1 MLARASPTIRI
12 YPRLGNH
19 VDMDKK
25 EIPELQT
32 LLQEV
37 EKKYGR
43 PLECTNDFRVLAAL
57 MEYECK
63 EIVSVS
69 TLKRLWGYVSQ
80 QTTPREGTLDVLS
93 RFVGYKSFEDFR
105 LSQFGKLDDVSG
117 YLDASFLSARDVP
130 VGGKVSIGWAP
141 NRLLSISKIGA
152 QEWEIT
158 RSSNSKLMTGD
169 RFEAACFFKGLPLF
183 LPYVTRNGERLPSYI
198 AGKQKGLNKVA
209 LEKVVE

>member
-1 MLARASPTIRI
+1 
-12 YPRLGNH
+12 
-19 VDMDKK
+19 MDRK

-43 PLECTNDFRVLAAL
+43 PLECTNDFRVLSAL
-57 MEYECK
+57 IEYECK
-63 EIVSVS
+63 EAVSVS

-93 RFVGYKSFEDFR
+93 RFVGYESFEDFR
-105 LSQFGKLDDVSG
+105 LSMFGKLDDTSG
-117 YLDASFLSARDVP
+117 YLEASFLSARDVP
-130 VGGKVSIGWAP
+130 SGCRVSIGWAP
-141 NRLLSISKIGA
+141 NRLLSISKIGE
-152 QEWEIT
+152 QEWEII
-158 RSSNSKLMTGD
+158 RSCNSKLMEGD

-183 LPYVTRNGERLPSYI
+183 LPYVTRNGEKLPSYI
-198 AGKQKGLNKVA
+198 AGKQNGLNRVA

>member
-1 MLARASPTIRI
+1 
-12 YPRLGNH
+12 
-19 VDMDKK
+19 MDRK

-43 PLECTNDFRVLAAL
+43 PLECSNDFWVLAAL

-63 EIVSVS
+63 EVVSVS

-93 RFVGYKSFEDFR
+93 RFVGYKNFEDFR
-105 LSQFGKLDDVSG
+105 LSLFGKLDDTSG
-117 YLDASFLSARDVP
+117 YLEAAFLSARDVP
-130 VGGKVSIGWAP
+130 MGGRVSIGWAP
-141 NRLLSISKIGA
+141 NRLLSVTKIGA

-158 RSSNSKLMTGD
+158 RSCNSKLMEGD

-183 LPYVTRNGERLPSYI
+183 LPYVTRDGEKLPSYI

-209 LEKVVE
+209 LEKPVE